1 MYQLDNRPDVYTILI
16 LGSLLLIVMLGYMDR
31 ATTFY
36 YTPNICRWT
45 LLISGYLEKTNC
57 LVSNYGEYDGLKFN
71 LF

>member
-1 MYQLDNRPDVYTILI
+1 
-16 LGSLLLIVMLGYMDR
+16 LIVMLGYMDR